1 MKKDKVLIDL
11 ENFSHD
17 KQVEGARSVFQK
29 IEQTIRKDNHE
40 RCACVAAHLDSED
53 SSKTSVF
60 MCGNPKMTHALLT
73 EALVTAITNGVV
85 AGAQNKVILL
95 NALKLL
101 SRVDVE
107 QLHLDDSKKLTL
119 QKAIANIGVIAF
131 TC

>member
-1 MKKDKVLIDL
+1 MKKDEVIIDL

-29 IEQTIRKDNHE
+29 IERTVRKDDHE
-40 RCACVAAHLDSED
+40 RSACIVAHLDTED
-53 SSKTSVF
+53 SPKNSVF
-60 MCGNPKMTHALLT
+60 MCGNPKMTHALLV
-73 EALVTAITNGVV
+73 EALFTAITEGVV

>member
-53 SSKTSVF
+53 SPKTSFF